1 MARMYDTSRLP
12 GEFSLAKLTEI
23 YHDELIKVR
32 KYYLDYFSQN
42 KFHNDPKG
50 LNMLKLYEGYN
61 GSKLKK
67 IDMKT
72 LFSYKKILKSGDE
85 GKSFVMPD
93 LEELHT
99 NQKFIE
105 DWIRY
110 AVIDAEATFYLRDV
124 LQLLLQTLSTKTLT
138 HKNPVHDKCIT
149 NYDIYMQYWRP
160 FGELMTDMERSGIY
174 IDLSYLKVYHF
185 NF

>member
-23 YHDELIKVR
+23 HHDELLRIR
-32 KYYLDYFSQN
+32 NYYLDHFRKN
-42 KFHNDPKG
+42 KFLNDQKA
-50 LNMLKLYEGYN
+50 LNMLKVYEEYN
-61 GSKLKK
+61 DRKLKK

-72 LFSYKKILKSGDE
+72 LFSSKKILKTGGE
-85 GKSFVMPD
+85 GKSYVMPE

-99 NQKFIE
+99 NSKFIE

-124 LQLLLQTLSTKTLT
+124 LQLLLQTLSCKTLT
-138 HKNPVHDKCIT
+138 HKNPVIGECKT
-149 NYDIYMQYWRP
+149 NYDIYMNYWRP
-160 FGELMTDMERSGIY
+160 FGELMTDMERTGIF
-174 IDLSYLKVYHF
+174 IDLPYLKVKVCV
-185 NF
+185 